1 MATTLGKAY
10 IQIMPSA
17 KGIKAEVEKILDKEI
32 PPATEEP
39 AENAG
44 EQMGE
49 SMGSKLAGVLKKVI
63 LAAGFGKIVKES
75 LMAGADLQQ
84 SIGGVETIF
93 KQSANIVNDYARS
106 AYTRAGVSANE
117 YMEQV
122 TSFSASLLQSLGGDT
137 EKAAK
142 YADRAMVDM
151 SDNANK
157 FGTNIGDIQNAYQ
170 GFAKSNYTMLDN
182 LKLGYGGTQSEMQR
196 LISDASKMKDVQE
209 ELGIT
214 VDESSMSFGNI
225 VNAISVMQKSLNI
238 SGTTAREAKTT
249 FSGSLASMKASATD
263 FLASLTGVETE
274 SGNKVL
280 SMSKSLSNLLSS
292 TVTFVFGNLVPMA
305 VNIISTLP
313 PVMIEALTKLGPML
327 VKEAKNLANIL
338 PSNFADMAPKM
349 AEEGLKSVLK
359 MTESLRTSAGQLV
372 DIGCDLLMKLAQ
384 GIANSLPVVIQ
395 YAPTIISNL
404 ANIINDNAP
413 KLLQTGLNIIVT
425 LGKGIIQAIPA
436 LIANLPKILQAIW
449 DVFMAFQWVNL
460 GKGII
465 DGLSSGIT
473 KFKGSFADGF
483 KGMVDNAM
491 NFLKNGSWKE
501 VGGGITKKLMAG
513 CKELLGKIPA
523 LIKSLGTTVLSFSK
537 SINWQD
543 VGRIA
548 IQAIVKGI
556 VLYSQLI
563 IKGLM
568 NLWDLICSIDWLG
581 LLQTLLDL
589 MIQGIMVGLNA
600 LTNGLIGILL
610 GVWDL
615 ITAVD
620 WLGLGASILQ
630 AIWNGFT
637 SLVQAYWDFVGSI
650 FSWIVNFVTS
660 VDWLGLGVNILQSIW
675 NGFVSIVQSYW
686 NFVGN
691 IFRTTVN
698 FITSIDWKGAGM
710 SIIRFIVN
718 GLVALFT
725 FVPNK
730 VREIATSAKNKFT
743 SINWGGI
750 GSNIIHGIVN
760 GVSGAA
766 RRLYDTIA
774 GVAGNALKTAKKLL
788 GIHSPSKV
796 FENEVG
802 LMLPK
807 GAAVGVTKDKSLTR
821 AIKKMALEAVD
832 TAQVVLGDYGNE
844 FILGGDVKPYDNK
857 SSNVDNSMT
866 VNQTI
871 NSAKELSPAEIADET
886 EALLRRAKWA

>member
-170 GFAKSNYTMLDN
+170 GFAKSNYSMLDN

-196 LISDASKMKDVQE
+196 LISDASKMKDIQE

-214 VDESSMSFGNI
+214 VDESSMSFGNV

-292 TVTFVFGNLVPMA
+292 TVTFVFGNLVPMV
-305 VNIISTLP
+305 VNIVTTLP
-313 PVMIEALTKLGPML
+313 PVMIQALTKLGPML

-359 MTESLRTSAGQLV
+359 MTELLRTSAGQLV

-384 GIANSLPVVIQ
+384 GIANSLPVIIQ

-465 DGLSSGIT
+465 DGLSSGVA

-568 NLWDLICSIDWLG
+568 NTWDLICSIDWLG

-650 FSWIVNFVTS
+650 FSWIINFVTS
-660 VDWLGLGVNILQSIW
+660 IDWLGLGVNILQSIW

-686 NFVGN
+686 DFVGN

-698 FITSIDWKGAGM
+698 FITSIDWKGVGM

-802 LMLPK
+802 LMIPK
-807 GAAVGVTKDKSLTR
+807 GTAVGVTKDKSLTR

>member
-17 KGIKAEVEKILDKEI
+17 KGIKAEVEKVLGKEI
-32 PPATEEP
+32 PPATEQPGEQ
-39 AENAG
+39 AG
-44 EQMGE
+44 QQMGE

-63 LAAGFGKIVKES
+63 LAAGFGKAVKES

-93 KQSANIVNDYARS
+93 KQSANIVNNYARS

-122 TSFSASLLQSLGGDT
+122 TSFSASLLQSLGGNT

-214 VDESSMSFGNI
+214 VDESSMSFGNV
-225 VNAISVMQKSLNI
+225 VNAISVMQKSLDI
-238 SGTTAREAKTT
+238 SGTTAKEAKTT

-263 FLASLTGVETE
+263 FLASLTGVTNG
-274 SGNKVL
+274 SGEAVL
-280 SMSKSLSNLLSS
+280 DVQKSLENLVNSAI
-292 TVTFVFGNLVPMA
+292 TFFAGNLVPMA
-305 VNIISTLP
+305 LSIVVTLP
-313 PVMIEALTKLGPML
+313 TAIVNALTTQLPLFTKQGVDMMSNIGSGIQTNLPNL
-327 VKEAKNLANIL
+327 VKQVTDAVVKLSEAFLSSAGEFLKAGSGFAKNMLQ
-338 PSNFADMAPKM
+338 
-349 AEEGLKSVLK
+349 GL
-359 MTESLRTSAGQLV
+359 MDSL
-372 DIGCDLLMKLAQ
+372 
-384 GIANSLPVVIQ
+384 
-395 YAPTIISNL
+395 PTIIDGIFQIL
-404 ANIINDNAP
+404 VNIVDFIGQNGD
-413 KLLQTGLNIIVT
+413 LILNTSVEMMGII
-425 LGKGIIQAIPA
+425 LEGIIQS
-436 LIANLPKILQAIW
+436 LPNI
-449 DVFMAFQWVNL
+449 
-460 GKGII
+460 
-465 DGLSSGIT
+465 
-473 KFKGSFADGF
+473 
-483 KGMVDNAM
+483 
-491 NFLKNGSWKE
+491 
-501 VGGGITKKLMAG
+501 
-513 CKELLGKIPA
+513 
-523 LIKSLGTTVLSFSK
+523 
-537 SINWQD
+537 
-543 VGRIA
+543 
-548 IQAIVKGI
+548 
-556 VLYSQLI
+556 
-563 IKGLM
+563 
-568 NLWDLICSIDWLG
+568 
-581 LLQTLLDL
+581 
-589 MIQGIMVGLNA
+589 
-600 LTNGLIGILL
+600 LIGIQNLAYSMCMALL
-610 GVWDL
+610 N
-615 ITAVD
+615 ID
-620 WLGLGASILQ
+620 WI
-630 AIWNGFT
+630 
-637 SLVQAYWDFVGSI
+637 
-650 FSWIVNFVTS
+650 
-660 VDWLGLGVNILQSIW
+660 GLGVHIIEMLIDGIFALIETIPSMLFSMGENSKNKLLETNWLQL
-675 NGFVSIVQSYW
+675 GCDVVMR
-686 NFVGN
+686 
-691 IFRTTVN
+691 IFT
-698 FITSIDWKGAGM
+698 
-710 SIIRFIVN
+710 
-718 GLVALFT
+718 GLLELEMYI
-725 FVPNK
+725 PNK
-730 VREIATSAKNKFT
+730 LKDIAEQGLIKFFGLNWQGLGNKVVNAIKSGVDSAGSFVCNAFARLGQWSKEKFGT
-743 SINWGGI
+743 NWVQV

-832 TAQVVLGDYGNE
+832 TAQVVLSDYGNE
-844 FILGGDVKPYDNK
+844 FVFGGDVKPYDNK

-871 NSAKELSPAEIADET
+871 NSAKEMSPAEIAEET

>member
-1 MATTLGKAY
+1 MASTLGKAY

-214 VDESSMSFGNI
+214 VDESSMSFGNV
-225 VNAISVMQKSLNI
+225 VNAISVMQKSLDI
-238 SGTTAREAKTT
+238 SGTTAKEAKTT
-249 FSGSLASMKASATD
+249 FSGSLGSMKAAATD
-263 FLASLTGVETE
+263 FMASLTGVTNG
-274 SGNKVL
+274 SGEAVL
-280 SMSKSLSNLLSS
+280 DVQKSLENLVNSAI
-292 TVTFVFGNLVPMA
+292 TFFAGNLVPMA
-305 VNIISTLP
+305 VSIVVTLP
-313 PVMIEALTKLGPML
+313 TAIVNALNTQLPLFTKQGIDIMSNIGSGIQTNLPNL
-327 VKEAKNLANIL
+327 VKQVTDAVVKLSEAFLSSAGEFLKAGSGFAKNMLQ
-338 PSNFADMAPKM
+338 
-349 AEEGLKSVLK
+349 GL
-359 MTESLRTSAGQLV
+359 MDSL
-372 DIGCDLLMKLAQ
+372 
-384 GIANSLPVVIQ
+384 
-395 YAPTIISNL
+395 PTIIDGIFQIL
-404 ANIINDNAP
+404 VNIVDFIGQNGD
-413 KLLQTGLNIIVT
+413 LILNTSVEMMGII
-425 LGKGIIQAIPA
+425 LEGIIQS
-436 LIANLPKILQAIW
+436 LPNI
-449 DVFMAFQWVNL
+449 
-460 GKGII
+460 
-465 DGLSSGIT
+465 
-473 KFKGSFADGF
+473 
-483 KGMVDNAM
+483 
-491 NFLKNGSWKE
+491 
-501 VGGGITKKLMAG
+501 
-513 CKELLGKIPA
+513 
-523 LIKSLGTTVLSFSK
+523 
-537 SINWQD
+537 
-543 VGRIA
+543 
-548 IQAIVKGI
+548 
-556 VLYSQLI
+556 
-563 IKGLM
+563 
-568 NLWDLICSIDWLG
+568 
-581 LLQTLLDL
+581 
-589 MIQGIMVGLNA
+589 
-600 LTNGLIGILL
+600 LIGIQNLAYSMCMALL
-610 GVWDL
+610 N
-615 ITAVD
+615 ID
-620 WLGLGASILQ
+620 WI
-630 AIWNGFT
+630 
-637 SLVQAYWDFVGSI
+637 
-650 FSWIVNFVTS
+650 
-660 VDWLGLGVNILQSIW
+660 GLGVHIIEMLIDGIFALIETIPSMLFSMGENSKNKLLETNWLQL
-675 NGFVSIVQSYW
+675 GCDVVMR
-686 NFVGN
+686 
-691 IFRTTVN
+691 IFT
-698 FITSIDWKGAGM
+698 
-710 SIIRFIVN
+710 
-718 GLVALFT
+718 GLLELEMYI
-725 FVPNK
+725 PNK
-730 VREIATSAKNKFT
+730 LKDIAEQGLIKFFGLNWQGLGNKVVNAIKSGVDSAGSFICNAFARLGQWSKEKFGT
-743 SINWGGI
+743 NWVQV

-766 RRLYDTIA
+766 RRLYDTISS
-774 GVAGNALKTAKKLL
+774 VASNALKTAKKLL

-807 GAAVGVTKDKSLTR
+807 GAAVGVKKDKSLTR
-821 AIKKMALEAVD
+821 AIKNMALEAVD
-832 TAQVVLGDYGNE
+832 TAQVILGDYGNE

-871 NSAKELSPAEIADET
+871 NSAKEMSPAEIAEET

>member
-32 PPATEEP
+32 PPATEGP

-106 AYTRAGVSANE
+106 AYSRAGVSANE

-122 TSFSASLLQSLGGDT
+122 TSFSASLLQSLGGNT

-214 VDESSMSFGNI
+214 VDESSMSFGNV
-225 VNAISVMQKSLNI
+225 VNAISVMQKSLDI
-238 SGTTAREAKTT
+238 SGTTAKEAKTT
-249 FSGSLASMKASATD
+249 FSGSLGSMKAAATD
-263 FLASLTGVETE
+263 FMASLTGVTNG
-274 SGNKVL
+274 SGEAVL
-280 SMSKSLSNLLSS
+280 DVQKSLENLVNSAI
-292 TVTFVFGNLVPMA
+292 TFFAGNLVPMA
-305 VNIISTLP
+305 LSIVVTLP
-313 PVMIEALTKLGPML
+313 TAIVNALTTQLPLFTKQGVDMMSNIGSGIKTNLPNL
-327 VKEAKNLANIL
+327 VKQVTDAVVKLSEAFLSSAGEFLKAGSGFAKNMLQ
-338 PSNFADMAPKM
+338 
-349 AEEGLKSVLK
+349 GL
-359 MTESLRTSAGQLV
+359 MDSL
-372 DIGCDLLMKLAQ
+372 
-384 GIANSLPVVIQ
+384 
-395 YAPTIISNL
+395 PTIIDGIFQIL
-404 ANIINDNAP
+404 VNIVDFIGQNGD
-413 KLLQTGLNIIVT
+413 LILNTSVEMMGII
-425 LGKGIIQAIPA
+425 LEGIIQSLPNILVGIQNLAYSMCMA
-436 LIANLPKILQAIW
+436 LLN
-449 DVFMAFQWVNL
+449 
-460 GKGII
+460 
-465 DGLSSGIT
+465 
-473 KFKGSFADGF
+473 
-483 KGMVDNAM
+483 
-491 NFLKNGSWKE
+491 
-501 VGGGITKKLMAG
+501 
-513 CKELLGKIPA
+513 
-523 LIKSLGTTVLSFSK
+523 
-537 SINWQD
+537 
-543 VGRIA
+543 
-548 IQAIVKGI
+548 
-556 VLYSQLI
+556 
-563 IKGLM
+563 
-568 NLWDLICSIDWLG
+568 IDW
-581 LLQTLLDL
+581 
-589 MIQGIMVGLNA
+589 I
-600 LTNGLIGILL
+600 
-610 GVWDL
+610 
-615 ITAVD
+615 
-620 WLGLGASILQ
+620 
-630 AIWNGFT
+630 
-637 SLVQAYWDFVGSI
+637 
-650 FSWIVNFVTS
+650 
-660 VDWLGLGVNILQSIW
+660 GLGVHIIEMLIDGIFALIETIPSMLFSMGENSKNKLLETNWLQL
-675 NGFVSIVQSYW
+675 GCDVVMR
-686 NFVGN
+686 
-691 IFRTTVN
+691 IFT
-698 FITSIDWKGAGM
+698 
-710 SIIRFIVN
+710 
-718 GLVALFT
+718 GLLELEMYI
-725 FVPNK
+725 PNK
-730 VREIATSAKNKFT
+730 LKDIAEQGLIKFFGLNWQGLGNKVVNAIKSGVDSAGSFICNAFARLGQWSKEKFGT
-743 SINWGGI
+743 NWVQV

-766 RRLYDTIA
+766 RRLYDTISS
-774 GVAGNALKTAKKLL
+774 VASNALKTAKKLL

-807 GAAVGVTKDKSLTR
+807 GAAVGVKKDKSLTR
-821 AIKKMALEAVD
+821 AIKNMALEAVD
-832 TAQVVLGDYGNE
+832 TAQVILGDYGNE

-871 NSAKELSPAEIADET
+871 NSAKEMSPAEIAEET